1 MLRICNCELKEE
13 RQSEFKQVEITVLTT
28 SLSGEGKE
36 KEREWRDWV
45 KYGHIMC
52 FVFCPFWLGND
63 TK

>member
-1 MLRICNCELKEE
+1 MLHQLIEALSTEMGMCWIVLRICNCELKEE

-45 KYGHIMC
+45 K
-52 FVFCPFWLGND
+52 
-63 TK
+63 